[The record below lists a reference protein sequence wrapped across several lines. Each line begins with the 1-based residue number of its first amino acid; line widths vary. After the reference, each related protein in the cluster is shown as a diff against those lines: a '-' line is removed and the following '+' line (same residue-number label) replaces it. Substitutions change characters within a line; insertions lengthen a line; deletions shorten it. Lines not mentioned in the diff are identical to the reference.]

1 MTGPAPEWEK
11 RLEALWGSFDELPAE
26 EFRARMAE
34 LTAEIAEDH
43 PGTAYHELGGA
54 EDSTGRPEQAAELY
68 AKAIGAGLEGTRR
81 RRLTVQLASTLRNLG
96 RPQEGHDLLTAEL
109 ARASDELDDALTA
122 CLALVL
128 VDLGRPKEAA
138 GLALGALAPHLP
150 RYNRSMANYARIIT
164 EEARA
169 SGG

>member
-1 MTGPAPEWEK
+1 MTGPAPEWEN
-11 RLEALWGSFDELPAE
+11 RLEALWASSDELPEE
-26 EFRARMAE
+26 EFRERMAK
-34 LTAEIAEDH
+34 LTAEIADEH
-43 PGTAYHELGGA
+43 PGVAHYELGGA

-68 AKAIGAGLEGTRR
+68 FKAIDAGLQGTRR

-109 ARASDELDDALTA
+109 ARASDELDDALAA
-122 CLALVL
+122 CLTLML

-138 GLALGALAPHLP
+138 GLALGTLAPHLP

-169 SGG
+169 AGA